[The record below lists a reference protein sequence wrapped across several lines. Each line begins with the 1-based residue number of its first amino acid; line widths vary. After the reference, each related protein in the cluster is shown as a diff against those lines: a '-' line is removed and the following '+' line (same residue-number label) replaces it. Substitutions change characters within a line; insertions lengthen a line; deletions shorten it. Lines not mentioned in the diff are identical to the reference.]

1 MKNILLLHGAL
12 GTKGDLEPLLVSL
25 RKKEIA
31 AHTFNFSGHGTR
43 PFALKFGIEQ
53 FCDELLQFIDQ
64 NGIQN
69 PFLFGYSMGGYVAL
83 SLALKHQKKL
93 KGIVTLGTKF
103 NWDNAFTEKE
113 TKNLNATLLL
123 EKAPAFLDTLKK
135 KHSNNLEL
143 LLQKT
148 AAMMHELNQQYT
160 LFADSLSQLQI
171 PILIT
176 RGEKDN
182 MVSASESHEMV
193 DTIVQANY
201 HEIANTKHA
210 IETANTEIL
219 ANVLCSFM
227 DANN

>member
-1 MKNILLLHGAL
+1 MKNVLLLHGAL
-12 GTKGDLEPLLVSL
+12 GESKDLDPLKVVLQ
-25 RKKEIA
+25 KKEVMA
-31 AHTFNFSGHGTR
+31 YTFNFSGHGQR
-43 PFALKFGIEQ
+43 VFEPKFGIEQ
-53 FCDELLQFIDQ
+53 FSEELLQFITK

-69 PFLFGYSMGGYVAL
+69 PFIFGYSMGGYVAL
-83 SLALKHQKKL
+83 HLALKQPDRL

-171 PILIT
+171 PILIA
-176 RGEKDN
+176 RGEKDH
-182 MVSASESHEMV
+182 MVSLTESDAIVHILKHAGYYEMP
-193 DTIVQANY
+193 D
-201 HEIANTKHA
+201 TKHA
-210 IETANTEIL
+210 IETVNVEVLAELISSFINT
-219 ANVLCSFM
+219 NG
-227 DANN
+227 